1 MVKTTTMIIG
11 AVCAIAGIGAGLVLA
26 DINRP
31 EPAAMQAAAPAET
44 AAVIPAPEEPAA
56 PPASGAAYM
65 VVMGTVHDR
74 ANFGANYV
82 AHLPPLYERH
92 GGQYLA
98 LSGSLETLEGELGF
112 RSVVLSVW
120 PDAQSARDFWNDPEY
135 RALADARIEGG
146 WGDFDVMLFD
156 GLPGVVPVLA
166 APPAPAD

>member
-1 MVKTTTMIIG
+1 MSLKIVITAI
-11 AVCAIAGIGAGLVLA
+11 VCSLSGLGAGLALSGA
-26 DINRP
+26 ISPDQP
-31 EPAAMQAAAPAET
+31 AASAQSLEPAA
-44 AAVIPAPEEPAA
+44 A
-56 PPASGAAYM
+56 PPPAGAAYM

-82 AHLPPLYERH
+82 AHLPPLYARH

-98 LSGSLETLEGELGF
+98 VTGNLETLEGELGF

-135 RALADARIEGG
+135 RALAEARIEGG
-146 WGDFDVMLFD
+146 WGDFDVMLLE

-166 APPAPAD
+166 SEAASED

>member
-1 MVKTTTMIIG
+1 MIRTTTVIFG
-11 AVCAIAGIGAGLVLA
+11 AVCAVAGIGAGLVLA
-26 DINRP
+26 DVNRP
-31 EPAAMQAAAPAET
+31 APAAIQIAAPAAAAAET
-44 AAVIPAPEEPAA
+44 PAEAS
-56 PPASGAAYM
+56 PASGAAYM

-98 LSGSLETLEGELGF
+98 LSGNLETLEGELGF

-135 RALADARIEGG
+135 RALAEARIEGG

-156 GLPGVVPVLA
+156 GLPGVVPVLG
-166 APPAPAD
+166 APPAPGE